1 MRLLELIIAMFL
13 CAGHAFCADFT
24 KSGRAL
30 YVVGEI
36 YEGDFEKFSKS
47 ISEGEVSF
55 AILNS
60 VGGNA
65 LEAMRIASVMSDMK
79 LNTVVSDICASSC
92 ANYLF
97 LAGNKKIIMQHGVVI
112 WHGSYSQECGHAI
125 AKSDFANKS
134 KDEIKNFFHGLK
146 IQHEENEKFFKKIKV
161 KAGITCLN
169 VASKKEVDERYP
181 ESTGFTLTADAM
193 KVFGVDNILD
203 LRDRYVESGMSKHVA
218 IVGVEILRK
227 SGFLLN

>member
-1 MRLLELIIAMFL
+1 MRCIVVVWLMFFT
-13 CAGHAFCADFT
+13 AEAFCADF
-24 KSGRAL
+24 KKFDNVL
-30 YVVGEI
+30 YISGEI

-47 ISEGEVSF
+47 ISEGNVSF

-112 WHGSYSQECGHAI
+112 WHGSYSQECGHTI
-125 AKSDFANKS
+125 AKSDFVNKS
-134 KDEIKNFFHGLK
+134 KDEIENFLDGLK
-146 IQHEENEKFFKKIKV
+146 VQHAENEKFFKKIKV

-169 VASKKEVDERYP
+169 MASKKEVDERYP

-203 LRDRYVESGMSKHVA
+203 FRDRYVESGMSKHVA
-218 IVGVEILRK
+218 IVDVEILRK
-227 SGFLLN
+227 SGFLQN

>member
-1 MRLLELIIAMFL
+1 M
-13 CAGHAFCADFT
+13 CADFT
-24 KSGRAL
+24 KSGRVL
-30 YVVGEI
+30 HVVGEI

-112 WHGSYSQECGHAI
+112 WHGSYSQECGHTI
-125 AKSDFANKS
+125 AKSDFVNKS
-134 KDEIKNFFHGLK
+134 EDEIKNFFHGLK

-169 VASKKEVDERYP
+169 MASKKEVDERYP

-203 LRDRYVESGMSKHVA
+203 FRDRYVEPVMSKHVA